1 MEIATKIAPLGLA
14 LIMLGLGMS
23 LTVKDFTRVI
33 KFPKDFFVGFVCQML
48 VLPIIGFTLIKL
60 LNTPIELALG
70 VMIIAAAPGGV
81 TSNVLTKFAD
91 GDVALSISLTAI
103 ISLISIISVPFIIFL
118 SIDLLNITYVARE
131 ISMIG
136 ISLKMF
142 FVVTIPVLLG
152 MIIRYFAEN
161 FILKNVLLIQRL
173 SIALF
178 VLVFVSIYIEEWDN
192 IVSFITRAGL
202 IALVL
207 NIVMMIVGFY
217 VAKFFASG
225 VAQQRCISL
234 ECGLQNGTLA
244 VFVSTQLFDEMV
256 YIVPTAAYA
265 LIMMVTSLI
274 FVFIVRK
281 QLAKILFIFLSN
293 YLNYKYRQVNF
304 DKFIKFFFCI
314 SNIVFW

>member
-118 SIDLLNITYVARE
+118 SIDLLNITYVERE
-131 ISMIG
+131 ISMVG

-142 FVVTIPVLLG
+142 FVVTIPVFLG
-152 MIIRYFAEN
+152 MIIRYFAED
-161 FILKNVLLIQRL
+161 FISKNVLLIQRL

-178 VLVFVSIYIEEWDN
+178 ILVFVSIYIEEWNN

-274 FVFIVRK
+274 FVFVVRK
-281 QLAKILFIFLSN
+281 TS
-293 YLNYKYRQVNF
+293 
-304 DKFIKFFFCI
+304 
-314 SNIVFW
+314 